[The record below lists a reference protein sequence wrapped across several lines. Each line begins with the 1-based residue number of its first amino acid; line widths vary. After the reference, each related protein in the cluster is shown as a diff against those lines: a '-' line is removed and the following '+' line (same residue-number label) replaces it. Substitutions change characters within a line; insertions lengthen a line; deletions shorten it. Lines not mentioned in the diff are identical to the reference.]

1 MTIYENPKLGK
12 IRSAKVN
19 GIAWFVARDVAMAA
33 GYSCSN
39 VRAELDRRV
48 SDENA
53 WTYNDNDG
61 KPYPRILSSRGN
73 QPCFPTLITDKGV
86 REMIEKRKVP
96 PTRGFKTWFF
106 DKVVPSVMNEKEAER
121 FLPLEPAPF
130 IKPESV
136 PVDEPPVET
145 LPEPV
150 PDAQGSPVT
159 DDVPQRQ
166 LTPDDYIQAAKIVS
180 TCRNERLPYVLE
192 LLRQSGMD
200 LTAVKANVAE

>member
-12 IRSAKVN
+12 IRSAKVD
-19 GIAWFVARDVAMAA
+19 GVAWFVARDVAMAA

-48 SDENA
+48 SDKNA
-53 WTYNDNDG
+53 WTYKDSDG

-106 DKVVPSVMNEKEAER
+106 DKVVPSVMEEKEAER
-121 FLPLEPAPF
+121 FLPLEPAPMPEPEPAPALKP
-130 IKPESV
+130 KPEPLPEAV
-136 PVDEPPVET
+136 PDAPQPPVDEDT
-145 LPEPV
+145 
-150 PDAQGSPVT
+150 AQRV
-159 DDVPQRQ
+159 

-200 LTAVKANVAE
+200 LTAVRATVTE

>member
-12 IRSAKVN
+12 IRSAKVD
-19 GIAWFVARDVAMAA
+19 GVAWFVARDVAMAA

-48 SDENA
+48 SDKNA
-53 WTYNDNDG
+53 WTYKDNDG

-86 REMIEKRKVP
+86 REMIGKRKVP

-106 DKVVPSVMNEKEAER
+106 DKVVPSVMDEKEAER
-121 FLPLEPAPF
+121 FLPLEPAPMP
-130 IKPESV
+130 KPEPLPEAV
-136 PVDEPPVET
+136 PDAPQPPVDEDT
-145 LPEPV
+145 
-150 PDAQGSPVT
+150 AQRV
-159 DDVPQRQ
+159 

-200 LTAVKANVAE
+200 LTAVRATVTE